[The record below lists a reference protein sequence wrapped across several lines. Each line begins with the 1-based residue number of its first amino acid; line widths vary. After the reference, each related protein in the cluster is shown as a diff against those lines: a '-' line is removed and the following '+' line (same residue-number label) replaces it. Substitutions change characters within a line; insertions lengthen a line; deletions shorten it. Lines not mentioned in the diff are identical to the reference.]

1 MNILWPSIAYFWYY
15 GQETG
20 LDNSFKKRN
29 YLFFALLLKAKRVLY
44 IKNSILTNGKLWH
57 QVLSSTIKLYHSCHT
72 YRLFP
77 VCILIWILKE
87 LLCEKDF
94 LHWLHLYVFFPSMRL
109 HKFYKKN
116 NLWKRFTTLTALIW
130 LLSSMCPPVAHKI
143 NITTK
148 TFVTN
153 TVLVVFFSPV
163 CIFIWCLRW
172 LFCE

>member
-1 MNILWPSIAYFWYY
+1 MFLLEGLYPKNMMDSETIVGSNNAEMAKPVSFRLSTWVLF

-94 LHWLHLYVFFPSMRL
+94 FTLTALVCFFPSMRL
-109 HKFYKKN
+109 HMFYKKN
-116 NLWKRFTTLTALIW
+116 NL
-130 LLSSMCPPVAHKI
+130 
-143 NITTK
+143 
-148 TFVTN
+148 
-153 TVLVVFFSPV
+153 
-163 CIFIWCLRW
+163 
-172 LFCE
+172 

>member
-1 MNILWPSIAYFWYY
+1 M
-15 GQETG
+15 
-20 LDNSFKKRN
+20 
-29 YLFFALLLKAKRVLY
+29 KAKRVLY

-153 TVLVVFFSPV
+153 TVLVVVFTCVYFHLVFKVTFLWIWFASLATCNWFLPCV
-163 CIFIWCLRW
+163 CSNMVW
-172 LFCE
+172 

>member
-1 MNILWPSIAYFWYY
+1 MLEHDLLFPLY

-44 IKNSILTNGKLWH
+44 IKNSILTNGKLCY

-94 LHWLHLYVFFPSMRL
+94 LH
-109 HKFYKKN
+109 
-116 NLWKRFTTLTALIW
+116 
-130 LLSSMCPPVAHKI
+130 
-143 NITTK
+143 
-148 TFVTN
+148 
-153 TVLVVFFSPV
+153 
-163 CIFIWCLRW
+163 
-172 LFCE
+172 